1 MRITKMKI
9 TKRQLRRLIREEKQK
24 LLKEAQRTS
33 PPRGTPRF
41 ASSNPQGAE
50 DVVMEALEEYIDAL
64 SAGNSAVEIE
74 ALLTQLVGRAI
85 DIAVRDEVIPE
96 TLSQEDRHGRGYPGA

>member
-1 MRITKMKI
+1 MKVS
-9 TKRQLRRLIREEKQK
+9 KKQLRQIIKEEKAK
-24 LLKEAQRTS
+24 LFESFAGS
-33 PPRGTPRF
+33 P
-41 ASSNPQGAE
+41 AAAE
-50 DVVMEALEEYIDAL
+50 DVVMEALEEYIDVL

>member
-1 MRITKMKI
+1 MKI

-24 LLKEAQRTS
+24 LLKEARRTS
-33 PPRGTPRF
+33 PARGAPRF
-41 ASSNPQGAE
+41 ASADPQGAE
-50 DVVMEALEEYIDAL
+50 DIVMEALEEYIDAL
-64 SAGNSAVEIE
+64 SAGNSAIEIE

-96 TLSQEDRHGRGYPGA
+96 RL